1 MRLVAGLG
9 NPGSG
14 YRLTRH
20 NVGFMVLDYLTKQ
33 RGLVFKKKK
42 LYEYV
47 ADNDF
52 LLLKPQ
58 TYMNRSGLAFT
69 SVNTS
74 YSIDEMLVIYDDASL
89 PFGEIR
95 FRHKGSAGGHNGL
108 KSIQENLG
116 TNEFKR
122 FRIGIG
128 EPELDEDL
136 SDYVLSKFSAEEDE
150 FLPEVISYSARL
162 LDLYLLEGFEYLLDY
177 HSKNKKTYSEKLEA
191 FQDHK
196 SKGGI

>member
-1 MRLVAGLG
+1 M
-9 NPGSG
+9 
-14 YRLTRH
+14 TRH
-20 NVGFMVLDYLTKQ
+20 NVGFRVLDYLVKK
-33 RGLVFKKKK
+33 RGLIFKKKK
-42 LYEYV
+42 LYEFV
-47 ADNDF
+47 ADTDF
-52 LLLKPQ
+52 IMIKPQ

-74 YSIDEMLVIYDDASL
+74 YLIDEMLVVYDDVSL

-95 FRHKGSAGGHNGL
+95 FRHKGGAGGHNGL
-108 KSIQENLG
+108 KSILSDLG
-116 TNEFKR
+116 TTEFKR

-128 EPELDEDL
+128 APDIDTDL
-136 SDYVLSKFSAEEDE
+136 SDYVLSKFNAEESE
-150 FLPEVISYSARL
+150 FLPEIISYSARL
-162 LDLYLLEGFEYLLDY
+162 LDFYLLEGFENLLDY

>member
-42 LYEYV
+42 LYEFV
-47 ADNDF
+47 ADKDF

-74 YSIDEMLVIYDDASL
+74 YFIDEMLVIYDDASL

-136 SDYVLSKFSAEEDE
+136 SDMY
-150 FLPEVISYSARL
+150 
-162 LDLYLLEGFEYLLDY
+162 
-177 HSKNKKTYSEKLEA
+177 
-191 FQDHK
+191 
-196 SKGGI
+196 